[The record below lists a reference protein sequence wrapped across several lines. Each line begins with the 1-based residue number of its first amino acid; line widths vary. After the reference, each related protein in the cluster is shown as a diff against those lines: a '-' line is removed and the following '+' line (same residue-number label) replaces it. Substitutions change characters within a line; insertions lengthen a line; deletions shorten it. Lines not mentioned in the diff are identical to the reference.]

1 MLAHLKSCGFG
12 GVPLTVGRYS
22 REISILYS
30 HENYPQAGVS
40 TYFTMLCVPVHQFE
54 KLVVHCALFFSATE
68 DDWMSQLTSCTYYIC
83 MAFIECASFCVLSDD

>member
-40 TYFTMLCVPVHQFE
+40 TYFTILCVPVHHFE
-54 KLVVHCALFFSATE
+54 KFGGAL
-68 DDWMSQLTSCTYYIC
+68 C
-83 MAFIECASFCVLSDD
+83 FIIIVPRKMTGCLN